1 MAMPIER
8 KNSFHLLLSD
18 DELKLLRLLA
28 EQEGLNASDYLRSMI
43 RRAPSVPTR
52 VMTAIKTSE
61 MLGIG
66 ELGKLVDARR
76 PERSGV
82 SDPGAK
88 RSETDVGTRR
98 KKPS

>member
-1 MAMPIER
+1 
-8 KNSFHLLLSD
+8 
-18 DELKLLRLLA
+18 
-28 EQEGLNASDYLRSMI
+28 
-43 RRAPSVPTR
+43 
-52 VMTAIKTSE
+52 